1 MGQLVISYQEE
12 QYGNHTLFTF
22 YSEFNKTLAM
32 KVVETIFLCLVFIFS
47 WLTNV
52 CAIVLLIRKKRLVTS
67 NCFVL
72 NLFCSDLLF
81 ISMIPFILVV
91 RWTENWIL
99 GEFVCHLLF
108 YLICLSGCV
117 ILISLSAV
125 SLERM
130 ICIMKVT
137 HTTTCNVKVV
147 VMGLLIIWGFSAMTA
162 LPLCLFFKV
171 IPKTVNGKELK
182 ICTLIWP
189 TIAEEI
195 TWDISFILLDFLIP
209 GLSIIVS
216 YTKIYKIT
224 KDMQQRMISSTA
236 YSENHQIRVSQRDYK
251 LFRTLFILMISFFVM
266 WTPVFIIVLLLLIQ
280 NLDLGFHLSP
290 TCFFWII
297 LLTFCNSVVNPIL
310 YNINLCRQKWWQILF
325 CCNSEE
331 NMDTE
336 TTTRKNEN
344 QNGSA
349 EIK

>member
-1 MGQLVISYQEE
+1 MGQLIIAYQDT
-12 QYGNHTLFTF
+12 QYDNKTHFTF
-22 YSEFNKTLAM
+22 YSEFNKTLAV
-32 KVVETIFLCLVFIFS
+32 KVVETFFLCLVFVFS

-81 ISMIPFILVV
+81 VTMIPFILVV

-99 GEFVCHLLF
+99 GDFVCHLLF
-108 YLICLSGCV
+108 YVICLSGCV

-130 ICIMKVT
+130 ICIMKMT
-137 HTTTCNVKVV
+137 QTTTCNVKVV
-147 VMGLLIIWGFSAMTA
+147 VMGLVIIWGFSAMTA

-171 IPKTVNGKELK
+171 VEIDMELK

-195 TWDISFILLDFLIP
+195 SWDVSFILLDFLIP
-209 GLSIIVS
+209 GLSIVVS

-224 KDMQQRMISSTA
+224 KDIRQRMISSTA

-251 LFRTLFILMISFFVM
+251 LFRTLFLLMISFFVM
-266 WTPVFIIVLLLLIQ
+266 WTPVFIIVLLLLVQ
-280 NLDLGFHLSP
+280 NLDNNFHLSP

-297 LLTFCNSVVNPIL
+297 LFTFCNSIVNPIL
-310 YNINLCRQKWWQILF
+310 YNMNLFRQKWWQIIF
-325 CCNSEE
+325 CCSSEE
-331 NMDTE
+331 TLDTE